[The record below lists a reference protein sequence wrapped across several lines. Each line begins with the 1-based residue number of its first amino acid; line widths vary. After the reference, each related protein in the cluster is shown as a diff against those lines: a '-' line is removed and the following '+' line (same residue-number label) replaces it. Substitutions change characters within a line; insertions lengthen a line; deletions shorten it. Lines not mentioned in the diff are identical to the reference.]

1 MILERLINQD
11 VVQEREIVLSEA
23 TPMGQNKKNVPEDS
37 VHSISY
43 SELRFNLNF
52 TTKSLILA
60 QDER

>member
-1 MILERLINQD
+1 
-11 VVQEREIVLSEA
+11 
-23 TPMGQNKKNVPEDS
+23 MGQNKKIVPEDS